1 MRKYL
6 ITVFLCCLINT
17 VFGAGDKSIALVG
30 NRIIWNNDVV
40 ERAQARSI
48 SYVESLSQLIEENL
62 LIVQARKDNIQVA
75 EEEVEARFNFI
86 LDQWQKKGIDFLKF
100 IKDNGLT
107 VEQYKEIIKDQIRVE
122 KLVAKIQSD
131 ISVSP
136 FEVVKKMAEIPQQQV
151 LLLKKSFDSASSA
164 ETFIA
169 KLKEKNEMLTEM
181 ETTGWVET
189 SRIDPSVLSQIQNV
203 GQGKPAI
210 IKSDEKF
217 TVYVLAGIRNN
228 SPEERY
234 RMAYSELYQQK
245 ANKKYSEYI
254 NQLSKTIPVRIFDQ
268 DIAKKLSVFSE
279 Q

>member
-1 MRKYL
+1 
-6 ITVFLCCLINT
+6 
-17 VFGAGDKSIALVG
+17 
-30 NRIIWNNDVV
+30 
-40 ERAQARSI
+40 
-48 SYVESLSQLIEENL
+48 
-62 LIVQARKDNIQVA
+62 
-75 EEEVEARFNFI
+75 
-86 LDQWQKKGIDFLKF
+86 
-100 IKDNGLT
+100 
-107 VEQYKEIIKDQIRVE
+107 
-122 KLVAKIQSD
+122 
-131 ISVSP
+131 
-136 FEVVKKMAEIPQQQV
+136 
-151 LLLKKSFDSASSA
+151 
-164 ETFIA
+164 
-169 KLKEKNEMLTEM
+169 

>member
-136 FEVVKKMAEIPQQQV
+136 FEVVKKMAEMPQQQV
-151 LLLKKSFDSASSA
+151 LL
-164 ETFIA
+164 
-169 KLKEKNEMLTEM
+169 
-181 ETTGWVET
+181 
-189 SRIDPSVLSQIQNV
+189 
-203 GQGKPAI
+203 
-210 IKSDEKF
+210 
-217 TVYVLAGIRNN
+217 
-228 SPEERY
+228 
-234 RMAYSELYQQK
+234 
-245 ANKKYSEYI
+245 
-254 NQLSKTIPVRIFDQ
+254 
-268 DIAKKLSVFSE
+268 
-279 Q
+279 